1 MFFVEK
7 DGDDDVDY
15 GLIMKKID
23 DLIMKFLLGILYIKV
38 SKCIV
43 WFYIKKNFM
52 YLVFIYEFF

>member
-43 WFYIKKNFM
+43 WFYIKKF
-52 YLVFIYEFF
+52 YVFSIYIWEFF

>member
-23 DLIMKFLLGILYIKV
+23 DLIMKFLLGILFIKV

-43 WFYIKKNFM
+43 
-52 YLVFIYEFF
+52 